1 MDEDESALEFGTN
14 SGYVETIRQ
23 LAKEGKQEELSREVQ
38 AWVHDDWSWL
48 HGGRTPHEAREKIA
62 EQEFSKRMVL
72 LERLVI
78 SLQPFLRQCPTAAL
92 WYVHDSLRSV
102 QRDVSALQSDSN
114 AVHDAVE
121 QLRREVEALRMPAV
135 QSHGNEEPQSP
146 VCVAVA
152 PSALGAALRK
162 IYRWG
167 ALMLRR
173 SAVPRANE
181 HDVLG
186 KQCADVRQ
194 HDPCWGCWTASRR
207 QPKALDT
214 QRVKAL

>member
-38 AWVHDDWSWL
+38 AWVHDSWSWL

-62 EQEFSKRMVL
+62 EQEFSERMVL

-78 SLQPFLRQCPTAAL
+78 LLQPFLRQCAAAAF
-92 WYVHDSLRSV
+92 WQVQDSLRSV

-121 QLRREVEALRMPAV
+121 QLRREVEALGMPAI

-152 PSALGAALRK
+152 PSAPGTPNSPNSSLG
-162 IYRWG
+162 
-167 ALMLRR
+167 
-173 SAVPRANE
+173 SADATPQSSPK
-181 HDVLG
+181 G
-186 KQCADVRQ
+186 K
-194 HDPCWGCWTASRR
+194 
-207 QPKALDT
+207 
-214 QRVKAL
+214 

>member
-38 AWVHDDWSWL
+38 AWVHDSWSWL
-48 HGGRTPHEAREKIA
+48 PGGRTPHEARERIA
-62 EQEFSKRMVL
+62 EQEFSERMVL

-78 SLQPFLRQCPTAAL
+78 LLQPFLRQCATAAF
-92 WYVHDSLRSV
+92 WQVQDSLRSV

-152 PSALGAALRK
+152 PSAPGSSSSNSSLGSAEATPQSSPKGKR
-162 IYRWG
+162 G
-167 ALMLRR
+167 RR
-173 SAVPRANE
+173 AGQAVR
-181 HDVLG
+181 
-186 KQCADVRQ
+186 
-194 HDPCWGCWTASRR
+194 RR
-207 QPKALDT
+207 QAAQSLLEILDGIAAPAKGA
-214 QRVKAL
+214 RHSKG

>member
-38 AWVHDDWSWL
+38 AWVHDSWSWL
-48 HGGRTPHEAREKIA
+48 PGGRTPHEAREKIA
-62 EQEFSKRMVL
+62 EQEFSERMVL

-78 SLQPFLRQCPTAAL
+78 LLQPFLRQCATAAF
-92 WYVHDSLRSV
+92 WQVQDSLRSV

-152 PSALGAALRK
+152 PSAPGSSSSPNSSLGSPDATPQSSPKGKR
-162 IYRWG
+162 G
-167 ALMLRR
+167 RR
-173 SAVPRANE
+173 AGQAVR
-181 HDVLG
+181 
-186 KQCADVRQ
+186 
-194 HDPCWGCWTASRR
+194 RR
-207 QPKALDT
+207 QAAQSLLEILDGIAAPAKGA
-214 QRVKAL
+214 RHSKG

>member
-38 AWVHDDWSWL
+38 AWVYDDWSWL
-48 HGGRTPHEAREKIA
+48 HRGSRPHEASEKIA
-62 EQEFSKRMVL
+62 EHEFNERMVL

-78 SLQPFLRQCPTAAL
+78 LLQPFLRQCATAAF
-92 WYVHDSLRSV
+92 WQVQESLRSV

-114 AVHDAVE
+114 AVHHALE
-121 QLRREVEALRMPAV
+121 HLRREVEALRMPAV

-152 PSALGAALRK
+152 PSAPGSSSSPNSSLG
-162 IYRWG
+162 
-167 ALMLRR
+167 
-173 SAVPRANE
+173 SADATPQSGPKGKRGQRA
-181 HDVLG
+181 G
-186 KQCADVRQ
+186 QAVR
-194 HDPCWGCWTASRR
+194 RR
-207 QPKALDT
+207 QAARSLLEIWDGIAAPAKGA
-214 QRVKAL
+214 RHSKG